1 MAIVTTDGPKLVRN
15 RNFTVQSDAPTS
27 FILPKNPAAWLKTM
41 LAKAEG
47 EVQISYDANNAC
59 FATADAKLICRLIEG
74 RYPNYNSVI
83 PQNNPNKLTVD
94 RKSCVSA
101 LRRVLPFASRS
112 TNLVRL
118 HIEEGKLAISTNDI
132 DFATSANESLPCD
145 FVGKTMDIGFNGL
158 SLYEVLSN
166 IDSEEVTFSLADPS
180 RAGVIEPATQ
190 PENEDVL
197 MLVMPML
204 LND

>member
-1 MAIVTTDGPKLVRN
+1 
-15 RNFTVQSDAPTS
+15 
-27 FILPKNPAAWLKTM
+27 M

-118 HIEEGKLAISTNDI
+118 HIEEGKLAISTTI
-132 DFATSANESLPCD
+132 SISLLALTSRC
-145 FVGKTMDIGFNGL
+145 
-158 SLYEVLSN
+158 
-166 IDSEEVTFSLADPS
+166 LA
-180 RAGVIEPATQ
+180 I
-190 PENEDVL
+190 L
-197 MLVMPML
+197 LVKL
-204 LND
+204 WI